1 MASVNLEENS
11 ELASLTVQYREK
23 ISKSVKEVFNID
35 VEFDKVVIHRLSG
48 IEDNIPYEN
57 ASTDENS
64 GFSPT
69 VAVLT
74 VGPPDAGARPMFM
87 KTKTGNIVTHKI
99 ALTSGSLCTLSGRT
113 ECRYR
118 RSVPKDYG
126 VKGDQFFIFFI
137 QRTPDS
143 SILSELMKIPIQHN
157 GSPKS
162 SICKNSSIY
171 KIQENTKPLPVSDPE
186 SQRITDD
193 QHVVSDNSATQNILK
208 TPPTVKRT
216 VPEPLQFVDAMDFE
230 VDGGLLLAESL
241 GTAVDNMDSETLT
254 RELIR
259 NHTSIAGNEDQKK
272 ARLQQRL
279 SMTIG
284 ELTSTAA
291 NNSVNVAH
299 LLSPTE
305 SVENFRQDLERVSN
319 SQACI
324 ENTLTKVIESIV
336 NIREDVTGIR
346 ANNVVLK
353 DELSKPP
360 PSQMTLPGIKELS
373 HQVAECAAKIQQLNE
388 NIAAVREDLASVQ
401 DSVATLSTS
410 TQDSLKDLH
419 VWHNS
424 AFSDEDSQR
433 IKTVYDHI
441 LKYQDTADNIMY
453 IKHATCQTEDDIDKQ
468 TMSLIPNE
476 QEMEVEHTQSSE
488 IPPEE
493 QRQSRSVNRPSTFD
507 WPDAM
512 HLSLKTAVLSAKPIR
527 VCLISDSIMRH
538 NTVFDA
544 VDMENFEKFFTKLYT
559 NDHQTIT
566 TERKATLLEESV
578 QIAERNDNSNND
590 HTNELNKPFTC
601 KEISDT
607 ISELKNGKS
616 SSDDLIC
623 NEILKYLT
631 EGPNGTQLLEKLF
644 NKCFDTATYPWNNS
658 IITPLHKKGC
668 KSDPDNYRAVAVSST
683 IGKLFSTILLNRI
696 LSIKSKICPDP
707 INQLGFSKGAQ
718 TFDHILTLKTI
729 ISKYKKLKQPV
740 YAVFV
745 DFRKAFDSVCREA
758 LFFKLANQGISGK
771 IFNILKHMYA
781 NSSGQIKLAGHLSKK
796 FGIQKGTEH
805 GHPLSPDFFK
815 LYINDLSPFLE
826 HENCPMLINKIVS
839 HLLWADD
846 LILLSLDPITLQK
859 QLNSLS
865 HFCTAWG
872 VDINM
877 AKTKLIVFNT
887 GFRDTIPVSFR
898 LGGKPVPEAD
908 SYCYLGIEIDKNGKF
923 ILARNELKKKA
934 LKSLYSLKSTIN
946 KKFVSFRALTT
957 LFDGLIKPIAL
968 YGAPIWTTDMT
979 IIRNLT
985 KLFNYEQIESNSN
998 ILKKISLLACEKI
1011 HIHFLKWA
1019 LGVNRKASNAGAWG
1033 ESGRYPLIYECI
1045 SLTLKYFN
1053 RVKCLK
1059 NDSLVSLAYQEQRRL
1074 NLEWHK
1080 GIELI
1085 LKIDPCYSADHVSSF
1100 RFYKNK
1106 AHTIHCTSSHTNIPP
1121 NTRPRQNSF
1130 IIHCGTRKLLPDQ
1143 KLVPNFSE
1151 RYSIS
1156 NIIKHLKNQ
1165 FRNLWESSIIAS
1177 SKLSFYQTYKKSF
1190 VKEPYLD
1197 FITDCN
1203 DRQSLTRLRISAH
1216 HLEIEKGRH
1225 KNVARENRICTW
1237 CKLCMGQDVIENE
1250 NHLLNECDLY
1260 EANRKVTLQKL
1271 SSSFLTSSHSTYT
1284 STHPHFTT
1292 SSHSDNI
1299 ITLLPPHDHLED
1311 TKNAHFYQTLARFI
1325 TICFKR
1331 RKQLHES
1338 LSPA

>member
-1 MASVNLEENS
+1 M
-11 ELASLTVQYREK
+11 
-23 ISKSVKEVFNID
+23 
-35 VEFDKVVIHRLSG
+35 
-48 IEDNIPYEN
+48 
-57 ASTDENS
+57 
-64 GFSPT
+64 
-69 VAVLT
+69 
-74 VGPPDAGARPMFM
+74 
-87 KTKTGNIVTHKI
+87 
-99 ALTSGSLCTLSGRT
+99 
-113 ECRYR
+113 
-118 RSVPKDYG
+118 
-126 VKGDQFFIFFI
+126 
-137 QRTPDS
+137 
-143 SILSELMKIPIQHN
+143 
-157 GSPKS
+157 
-162 SICKNSSIY
+162 
-171 KIQENTKPLPVSDPE
+171 
-186 SQRITDD
+186 
-193 QHVVSDNSATQNILK
+193 
-208 TPPTVKRT
+208 
-216 VPEPLQFVDAMDFE
+216 
-230 VDGGLLLAESL
+230 
-241 GTAVDNMDSETLT
+241 
-254 RELIR
+254 
-259 NHTSIAGNEDQKK
+259 
-272 ARLQQRL
+272 
-279 SMTIG
+279 
-284 ELTSTAA
+284 
-291 NNSVNVAH
+291 
-299 LLSPTE
+299 
-305 SVENFRQDLERVSN
+305 
-319 SQACI
+319 
-324 ENTLTKVIESIV
+324 
-336 NIREDVTGIR
+336 
-346 ANNVVLK
+346 
-353 DELSKPP
+353 
-360 PSQMTLPGIKELS
+360 
-373 HQVAECAAKIQQLNE
+373 
-388 NIAAVREDLASVQ
+388 
-401 DSVATLSTS
+401 
-410 TQDSLKDLH
+410 
-419 VWHNS
+419 
-424 AFSDEDSQR
+424 
-433 IKTVYDHI
+433 
-441 LKYQDTADNIMY
+441 
-453 IKHATCQTEDDIDKQ
+453 
-468 TMSLIPNE
+468 
-476 QEMEVEHTQSSE
+476 
-488 IPPEE
+488 
-493 QRQSRSVNRPSTFD
+493 
-507 WPDAM
+507 
-512 HLSLKTAVLSAKPIR
+512 
-527 VCLISDSIMRH
+527 
-538 NTVFDA
+538 
-544 VDMENFEKFFTKLYT
+544 
-559 NDHQTIT
+559 
-566 TERKATLLEESV
+566 
-578 QIAERNDNSNND
+578 
-590 HTNELNKPFTC
+590 
-601 KEISDT
+601 
-607 ISELKNGKS
+607 
-616 SSDDLIC
+616 
-623 NEILKYLT
+623 
-631 EGPNGTQLLEKLF
+631 
-644 NKCFDTATYPWNNS
+644 
-658 IITPLHKKGC
+658 
-668 KSDPDNYRAVAVSST
+668 
-683 IGKLFSTILLNRI
+683 
-696 LSIKSKICPDP
+696 
-707 INQLGFSKGAQ
+707 
-718 TFDHILTLKTI
+718 
-729 ISKYKKLKQPV
+729 
-740 YAVFV
+740 FV

-796 FGIQKGTEH
+796 FGIQKGTEQ

-859 QLNSLS
+859 QLNSLC

-934 LKSLYSLKSTIN
+934 LRSLYSLKSTIN

-1156 NIIKHLKNQ
+1156 NIIKHLKNK

-1190 VKEPYLD
+1190 VKAPYLD
-1197 FITDCN
+1197 FITDCK

-1225 KNVARENRICTW
+1225 KNVARENRICAW

-1299 ITLLPPHDHLED
+1299 ITLLPPHDQLED